1 MSESWARAAASA
13 FDASPICASSWRFR
27 SLPPPDDLADDLADA
42 GADEVVVA
50 PTDAGTDTAAA
61 TKPATRQRARAE
73 RRTSMGLSR
82 VDNSSHTYN
91 RGHNG

>member
-1 MSESWARAAASA
+1 MSDSPPIPLEQSLWPRLGKALTFLLVPVLVAA
-13 FDASPICASSWRFR
+13 
-27 SLPPPDDLADDLADA
+27 
-42 GADEVVVA
+42 ADEVVVA